1 MLVESAN
8 ANGSVDTVA
17 SGSAKSNV
25 FDEDR
30 ADSPIR
36 LPSPSTSDE
45 RSGTHASAPAG
56 SPELSTVSVSVLR
69 SSGSASSLATP
80 LSV

>member
-1 MLVESAN
+1 M
-8 ANGSVDTVA
+8 
-17 SGSAKSNV
+17 

-36 LPSPSTSDE
+36 LPSASTSDE

-56 SPELSTVSVSVLR
+56 SPELSTVSVSVSVLR
-69 SSGSASSLATP
+69 SSGSASSLASP